1 MNDDLPT
8 NANGQDRRPPG
19 AEPVAM
25 SFKQM
30 EDWLLAR
37 LQDGAV
43 DRKQA
48 LRHLARFYADRRCY
62 DQALERMRELVVAED
77 DLEEKA
83 AIVLATGGIA
93 EMKGDFEAAVRF
105 YREAFAMEPEQNDV
119 WFFVNNNLGFSLNK
133 LGRFT
138 EGEKFCRSAIQINSS
153 RPNGFKNLGIA
164 LAGQGQ
170 LAEAARCWVTATKV
184 APGDTRSHDLLK
196 NLLRQHP
203 ELANEFGP
211 GGSTDWSSP

>member
-1 MNDDLPT
+1 
-8 NANGQDRRPPG
+8 
-19 AEPVAM
+19 M

-30 EDWLLAR
+30 ENWLLVR
-37 LQDGAV
+37 LQDETV

-62 DQALERMRELVVAED
+62 DEALERLRELMAAED

-105 YREAFAMEPEQNDV
+105 YREAFALEPERNDV
-119 WFFVNNNLGFSLNK
+119 WFFVNNNLGYSLNK
-133 LGRFT
+133 LGQFA
-138 EGEKFCRSAIQINSS
+138 EGEKFCRTAIEINAA
-153 RPNGFKNLGIA
+153 RPNGHKNLGVA
-164 LAGQGQ
+164 LAGQGR
-170 LAEAARCWVTATKV
+170 LAEAARCWVMATKV

-196 NLLRQHP
+196 DLLRHHP
-203 ELANEFGP
+203 ELANEFGL
-211 GGSTDWSSP
+211 GGATDRPSP